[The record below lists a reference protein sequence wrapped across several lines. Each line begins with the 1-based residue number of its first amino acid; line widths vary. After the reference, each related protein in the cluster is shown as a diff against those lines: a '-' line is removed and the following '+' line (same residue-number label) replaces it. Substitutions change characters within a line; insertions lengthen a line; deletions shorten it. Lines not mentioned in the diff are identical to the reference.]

1 MPAAKRTDRPVTHHP
16 EHYILAT
23 GGKDLKRLRL
33 LHDVYGPGTETLLG
47 RAGLRAG
54 LRVVEVGCGSGNT
67 ACWVAQQVAPG
78 GSVVG
83 LDVSADQIEQ
93 ARRQAARRHLHNI
106 EFHVADA
113 YAPRLPEGTFD
124 LAYCRLVLMHLT
136 RPADALAAMRA
147 LVRPGGVV
155 VCEEMDLGCW
165 LCDPP
170 AEAMTRF
177 FALNTALGER
187 RGEDFSLGLSLH
199 RLFRAAGFAQPEV
212 GANFALATRGE
223 RKRLLGM
230 TFAEFAPELVRE
242 GLASQDEVARVTTG
256 LMALADDESVLFGFP
271 LVVQVWAA
279 R

>member
-1 MPAAKRTDRPVTHHP
+1 MTQHT

-33 LHDVYGPGTETLLG
+33 LHDVYGPGTEALLR
-47 RAGLRAG
+47 RAGLRDG

-67 ACWVAQQVAPG
+67 ACWVAEQIAPG
-78 GSVVG
+78 GSVVA
-83 LDVSADQIEQ
+83 LDVSPDQIEQ
-93 ARRQAARRHLHNI
+93 ARRQAASRNLRNI

-113 YAPRLPEGTFD
+113 YAPRLPEGAFD

-147 LVRPGGVV
+147 LVRPGGLV

-165 LCDPP
+165 VCDPP

-177 FALNTALGER
+177 FALNAALGER
-187 RGEDFSLGLSLH
+187 RGENFSLGVSLH
-199 RLFRAAGFAQPEV
+199 RLFRQAGFARPEV
-212 GANFALATRGE
+212 GTNFTLALRGE
-223 RKRLLGM
+223 QKRLLGM

-242 GLASQDEVARVTTG
+242 GLASQDEVARVAGG

>member
-1 MPAAKRTDRPVTHHP
+1 MHDLA

-23 GGKDLKRLRL
+23 GGKDTQRLRL
-33 LHDVYGPGTETLLG
+33 LHDVYGPGTEALLR
-47 RAGLRAG
+47 RAGLRPG

-67 ACWVAQQVAPG
+67 ACWVSEQVAPG
-78 GSVVG
+78 GSVVAI
-83 LDVSADQIEQ
+83 DVSPEQIEQ
-93 ARRQAARRHLHNI
+93 ARLQAASRNLRNI
-106 EFHVADA
+106 DFQVADA

-124 LAYCRLVLMHLT
+124 LAYCRLMLMHLT

-147 LVRPGGVV
+147 LVRPGGVL

-165 LCDPP
+165 VCDPP

-187 RGEDFSLGLSLH
+187 RGENYSLGGILH
-199 RLFRAAGFAQPEV
+199 RLFRDAGFTRPEV
-212 GANFALATRGE
+212 GANFTLALRGE

-230 TFAEFAPELVRE
+230 TFVEFAPELVQE
-242 GLASQDEVARVTTG
+242 GLASQDEVERVAAA
-256 LMALADDESVLFGFP
+256 LMALADDEATLFGFP
-271 LVVQVWAA
+271 LVVQVWAE